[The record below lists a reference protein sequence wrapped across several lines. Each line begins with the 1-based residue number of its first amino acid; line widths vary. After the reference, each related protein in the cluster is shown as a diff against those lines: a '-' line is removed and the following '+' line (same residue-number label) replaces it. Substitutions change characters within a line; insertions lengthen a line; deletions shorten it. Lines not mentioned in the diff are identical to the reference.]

1 MTDPIHSTKIQ
12 PWHLE
17 RYLIIYI
24 RQSDPQQVV
33 KHPESTAR
41 QYALVERALALG
53 WPRERILIIDED
65 QGKSGATAEGRF
77 GFHYVL
83 AEVALDHVGL
93 ILGLE
98 VSRPARCCKDWYQ
111 LLELCARFHTL
122 LADTDG
128 VYDPTNYNDR
138 LLLGLKG
145 MMSEAELHILKERMY
160 QAKLNKAR
168 RGELFHLPPIGY
180 IKLPQG
186 EFAIDPDEQVQA
198 VVRLVFDQFDHQ
210 GTVHGLLRYLV
221 HHQIQIPVRARG
233 GANQGQLEWHRP
245 NRPTLLNL
253 LHHPIYAGAYR
264 YGHRAIDPRKQQPGR
279 RHTGKQYLPAA
290 ECLVLIRDHLPAYIS
305 WERFEAN
312 QRRLEANRTNQAA
325 AGAPRQGAAL
335 LGGLLYCG
343 RCGRRMQIR
352 YSGRKNLPWYGCT
365 RNTSDYGDP
374 LCQSLSGP
382 SLDHLVTAQILAAMA
397 PAALEADLAAV
408 ADVERERAE
417 LLRHWNLRIER
428 ARYEVG
434 RAQRQYQACEPE
446 NRLVARELERRW
458 EEALRQQRQLEEEFA
473 RWERSTPRRLSAQDQ
488 EVIRALA
495 ADLPALWQAE
505 TTTPQDR
512 QRIARLLLERV
523 TVTVDKAS
531 ERVDVQLSWLGGLVT
546 AHTIHRPVSRYD
558 QQTAYPRLVQ
568 RLKELSRTR
577 FSSSEIAEHL
587 NAEGFRPPKRTDH
600 FTSAMVLRLTNQL
613 GLTRRPRPGSAVGLG
628 PDEYRPAGLA
638 RKLSVQRDTIR
649 RWMRVGWVNL
659 RKDEAGHHILWADA
673 DELRRLR
680 RLRQLHQL
688 PRTWANKARLAELKK
703 PKQRPA
709 R

>member
-1 MTDPIHSTKIQ
+1 
-12 PWHLE
+12 
-17 RYLIIYI
+17 
-24 RQSDPQQVV
+24 
-33 KHPESTAR
+33 
-41 QYALVERALALG
+41 
-53 WPRERILIIDED
+53 
-65 QGKSGATAEGRF
+65 
-77 GFHYVL
+77 
-83 AEVALDHVGL
+83 
-93 ILGLE
+93 
-98 VSRPARCCKDWYQ
+98 
-111 LLELCARFHTL
+111 
-122 LADTDG
+122 
-128 VYDPTNYNDR
+128 
-138 LLLGLKG
+138 
-145 MMSEAELHILKERMY
+145 
-160 QAKLNKAR
+160 
-168 RGELFHLPPIGY
+168 
-180 IKLPQG
+180 
-186 EFAIDPDEQVQA
+186 
-198 VVRLVFDQFDHQ
+198 
-210 GTVHGLLRYLV
+210 
-221 HHQIQIPVRARG
+221 
-233 GANQGQLEWHRP
+233 
-245 NRPTLLNL
+245 
-253 LHHPIYAGAYR
+253 
-264 YGHRAIDPRKQQPGR
+264 
-279 RHTGKQYLPAA
+279 
-290 ECLVLIRDHLPAYIS
+290 
-305 WERFEAN
+305 
-312 QRRLEANRTNQAA
+312 
-325 AGAPRQGAAL
+325 
-335 LGGLLYCG
+335 
-343 RCGRRMQIR
+343 
-352 YSGRKNLPWYGCT
+352 
-365 RNTSDYGDP
+365 
-374 LCQSLSGP
+374 
-382 SLDHLVTAQILAAMA
+382 
-397 PAALEADLAAV
+397 
-408 ADVERERAE
+408 
-417 LLRHWNLRIER
+417 
-428 ARYEVG
+428 
-434 RAQRQYQACEPE
+434 
-446 NRLVARELERRW
+446 
-458 EEALRQQRQLEEEFA
+458 
-473 RWERSTPRRLSAQDQ
+473 
-488 EVIRALA
+488 VIRALA